1 MNKMA
6 YQNGARSTMS
16 KLIRHMIANTS
27 FSIRSS
33 FRSRIFRIRMCWVL

>member
-6 YQNGARSTMS
+6 FQSGARSTMS

-33 FRSRIFRIRMCWVL
+33 FRSRILRTRMYWVV